1 MALIRV
7 IHEDEA
13 EGLLAR
19 LYKTAIARAGKIYNV
34 IKIQGLRPE
43 SLRSSVGLYSDV
55 MFGESDLTRAEREML
70 ALVVSTTNGCHY

>member
-19 LYKTAIARAGKIYNV
+19 LYKSAIARAGKVYNI

-43 SLRSSVGLYSDV
+43 SVRSSVGLYSDV

-70 ALVVSTTNGCHY
+70 AVVVSTTNGCHY